1 MNSKMKSKS
10 NNTINKRLN
19 KNKINRINLN
29 EKLSKEKQY
38 SKKKNIFSQK
48 NNKDKKTKKY
58 IKKKKKK
65 SCNNNNPSNIEDSST
80 NCFSGNKNKNF
91 ITKLDNKFLSEKKIE
106 NFIPFLISKEN
117 DTESLFINF
126 KLGEKDSYT
135 ESTLRSD
142 SKNYNN
148 YNYVNN
154 IKLTNKNYNNYNYCE
169 VDDSIGKNEI
179 DSLEIYDFNDK
190 TNVDYVLK
198 NLSALSC
205 SKSGKDKSS
214 IILNECNDEDIS
226 GNKNINKIKVFN
238 AKQNSKNFFSKIKV
252 NKSNYNKF
260 GTYIKNKI
268 QLNSAPKY

>member
-1 MNSKMKSKS
+1 MKKKS

-48 NNKDKKTKKY
+48 KNKDKITKKY
-58 IKKKKKK
+58 IKEKKKK

-148 YNYVNN
+148 YNYFNN
-154 IKLTNKNYNNYNYCE
+154 IKLTNKNYKNYNYCE